1 MSWAIDV
8 TGTKSAVAKKV
19 TEQLDK
25 IAASYEGTEEAKDV
39 HVAKERILAIVA
51 DMDLEPG
58 STVAK
63 KVTKMAEQ
71 LDKIAKSAAS
81 QKEKDKEKAKEV
93 MLAAKERILAIVDA
107 VDLEA
112 DADGPAWNAIQVKAN
127 GTHNLSAKGI
137 VDARMAISVI
147 RTRLALDD

>member
-25 IAASYEGTEEAKDV
+25 IAASYGKEEEAKDV
-39 HVAKERILAIVA
+39 LVAKERILAIVA
-51 DMDLEPG
+51 TMDLEPE
-58 STVAK
+58 STVVK

-71 LDKIAKSAAS
+71 LDKIAKAAAS
-81 QKEKDKEKAKEV
+81 AKDKDKEKAKEDV
-93 MLAAKERILAIVDA
+93 LAAKERILAIVEA
-107 VDLEA
+107 MDLEA
-112 DADGPAWNAIQVKAN
+112 DAEGPAWNAIQVKAN

-137 VDARMAISVI
+137 VDARMAISVM
-147 RTRLALDD
+147 RTRLALD